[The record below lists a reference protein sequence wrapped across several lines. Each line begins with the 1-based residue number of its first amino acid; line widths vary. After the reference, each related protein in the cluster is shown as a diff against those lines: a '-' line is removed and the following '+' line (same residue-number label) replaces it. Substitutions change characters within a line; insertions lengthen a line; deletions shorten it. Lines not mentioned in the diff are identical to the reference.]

1 MKIITNSFRG
11 NNEKGNGSF
20 LNDCCFWFA
29 VFILIIDREDTAGEI
44 RQLTVRLGNQPL
56 TTRAARNAK
65 AAKEKRAGCSVLVG
79 MMLNHLEL
87 NEFEYV
93 LKKEMEEIRFDL
105 EDQKLDRIV
114 KLVLEERYQV
124 LYHLF
129 CRFAQPA
136 DCRRYL
142 RKTEVN

>member
-1 MKIITNSFRG
+1 MI
-11 NNEKGNGSF
+11 KG
-20 LNDCCFWFA
+20 
-29 VFILIIDREDTAGEI
+29 
-44 RQLTVRLGNQPL
+44 
-56 TTRAARNAK
+56 
-65 AAKEKRAGCSVLVG
+65 KRAGCCVLVG

-129 CRFAQPA
+129 CRFAKPA
-136 DCRRYL
+136 DCRRYM
-142 RKTEVN
+142 RKTDVN